1 MRDQGRALSAAVV
14 AELDR
19 LRREAGISHEELARR
34 AGVHRT
40 SIGLI
45 MNGKRGV
52 TLEVAGALAL
62 ALESDL
68 GSVVAAAEA
77 RVAAESLN

>member
-1 MRDQGRALSAAVV
+1 MV

-19 LRREAGISHEELARR
+19 LRREAGISHDELGRR

-45 MNGKRGV
+45 MSGKRGL
-52 TLEVAGALAL
+52 TLEVAGALSMAL
-62 ALESDL
+62 DTRLSD
-68 GSVVAAAEA
+68 VTK
-77 RVAAESLN
+77 AAESH